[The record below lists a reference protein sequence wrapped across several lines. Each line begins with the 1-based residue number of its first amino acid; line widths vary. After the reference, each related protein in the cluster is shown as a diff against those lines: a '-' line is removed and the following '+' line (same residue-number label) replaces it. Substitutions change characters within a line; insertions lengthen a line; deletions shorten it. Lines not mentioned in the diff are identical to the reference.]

1 MKTKCPFLSSN
12 IMEGDRNEKDE
23 GLRDQTPGGALYTFL
38 THRDSVTGDLSISF
52 TLPGK
57 AWTFCF
63 EKPIPELGLF
73 VWGDT
78 EHV

>member
-1 MKTKCPFLSSN
+1 MKKTKVYV
-12 IMEGDRNEKDE
+12 IR
-23 GLRDQTPGGALYTFL
+23 RQGGLYTRFSL
-38 THRDSVTGDLSISF
+38 STHRDSVTGDLSISF